1 MIVNIDDYSI
11 AELIEMKFGL
21 KKGQEFKLIADP
33 ILHKYYAVKADEDDI
48 TYCFKDGQ
56 LLHKNEVDYDHW
68 SEWYGFNEKQLE
80 LIVSGI
86 YTPVSIDKWN
96 EIQESKKRQFE
107 LDEQYK
113 RNAVKKYLKDYADNK
128 GWKHIKILDEKDG
141 FDDFYL
147 LIAYTDETMTAE
159 IKDPDNGMMMFFNKM
174 IIRIIKKC
182 LMQNFIQMC
191 VVRTKR
197 FQKLL
202 CITKLRN
209 RTNKYNLGR
218 LIKM

>member
-1 MIVNIDDYSI
+1 MIVDIDNYSI

-33 ILHKYYAVKADEDDI
+33 LLHKYYAVKADEDDI

-56 LLHKNEVDYDHW
+56 LLHKNETDYDHW

-96 EIQESKKRQFE
+96 EIQENKKRQSE

-159 IKDPDNGMMMFFNKM
+159 IKDPDNGMMIFLNEDNYKDY
-174 IIRIIKKC
+174 KENPH
-182 LMQNFIQMC
+182 LN
-191 VVRTKR
+191 
-197 FQKLL
+197 KLL
-202 CITKLRN
+202 TNAKLDSDVCSKKQIPK
-209 RTNKYNLGR
+209 TSMHDEIEK
-218 LIKM
+218 

>member
-159 IKDPDNGMMMFFNKM
+159 IKDPDNGMMMFLIKM